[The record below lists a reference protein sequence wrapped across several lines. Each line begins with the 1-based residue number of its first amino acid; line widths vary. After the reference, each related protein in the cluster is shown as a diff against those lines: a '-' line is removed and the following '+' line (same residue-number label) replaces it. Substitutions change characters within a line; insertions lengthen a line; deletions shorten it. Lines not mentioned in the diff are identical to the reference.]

1 MYISW
6 YGQSSFKI
14 ENKNTSVLLDPFSS
28 KEVGLRGP
36 NLKSDI
42 VIFSKKINKGKIS
55 ERDIFLIDGPGEYEV
70 KNIFIYGFSFEEKK
84 TIYLIEIDQIKI
96 GYLGEINKLLKSEI
110 IEKLSDIDLLII
122 PVGNKKTL
130 LSPKKAMEL
139 IREIK
144 PAIVI
149 PSCYRLPDLQIPLEP
164 LEKFLKEAG
173 IKNFEPVNRLKVK
186 KTDIEKEKMNIIV
199 LNKR

>member
-186 KTDIEKEKMNIIV
+186 KTELEKEKMKIIV

>member
-42 VIFSKKINKGKIS
+42 VIFSKKINKRKIS
-55 ERDIFLIDGPGEYEV
+55 ERDIFLIDGPGEYEI

-84 TIYLIEIDQIKI
+84 TIYLIEFDQIKI

-122 PVGNKKTL
+122 PVGNKKIL

-149 PSCYRLPDLQIPLEP
+149 PSCYRLPDLRIPLEP

-173 IKNFEPVNRLKVK
+173 IKNFEPVNKLKVK